1 MWIRRDKQIINTDN
15 ICAIKEDN
23 GNLIFRVSGASNPS
37 TIDRAAMSCE
47 VIMKNIPS
55 GTIDIIWQGIQ
66 ENISIITL

>member
-15 ICAIKEDN
+15 VCAIKEEK

-55 GTIDIIWQGIQ
+55 GTIDIIWHGIQ
-66 ENISIITL
+66 ENIPIISL

>member
-15 ICAIKEDN
+15 ICAIKEDKC
-23 GNLIFRVSGASNPS
+23 NLIFRVSGASNPS

-55 GTIDIIWQGIQ
+55 GTIDLIWQGIQ
-66 ENISIITL
+66 ENVPLITL

>member
-15 ICAIKEDN
+15 ICAIKEEK

-47 VIMKNIPS
+47 IIMKNIHA

-66 ENISIITL
+66 ENIPIISL

>member
-66 ENISIITL
+66 EKVPLITL